1 MNAHELAA
9 RYQQAKL
16 LYIMKEYHDAL
27 DILEELLLYAPNNAS
42 LLYGKAKCYAALG
55 YREEARKVNDTL
67 IGNQT
72 GTSVCPQE
80 VQTTVRQAVGH

>member
-27 DILEELLLYAPNNAS
+27 DIIEELLLYAPNNAS
-42 LLYGKAKCYAALG
+42 LLYGKAKCFAALG
-55 YREEARKVNDTL
+55 YREEARKLSDTL
-67 IGNQT
+67 IGRQVAAGAGPQGMQT
-72 GTSVCPQE
+72 R
-80 VQTTVRQAVGH
+80 VQQAVGH